1 MTLKD
6 MTINA
11 LDYLINVK
19 GLSKRHIASVIG
31 ITSSRLTYVYGAKAV
46 DPEILKR
53 LHEHWPELKPQKP
66 QDLEDYLKAA
76 KNEVEDAVKDES
88 KAAYLQQQLG
98 DVKAILANIEKTIN
112 EMAKNS
118 K

>member
-1 MTLKD
+1 

-19 GLSKRHIASVIG
+19 GLSKRHIARVIG
-31 ITSSRLTYVYGAKAV
+31 VTSSKLTYVYGAKLV

-76 KNEVEDAVKDES
+76 KNEVDDAVKDDS
-88 KAAYLQQQLG
+88 KAAYIQQQLG
-98 DVKAILANIEKTIN
+98 DVKAILAKIEKAID
-112 EMAKNS
+112 EMKRN